1 MEVEV
6 NAAAVAAVVETSNF
20 RVVDF
25 CLHSLKFRGTFTF
38 SSPFSMKIYT
48 SEQTRKLDAFT
59 IEHQE
64 ITSWELMERASMTFV
79 NWFLANADVTPD
91 TCVHV
96 LCGTGNNGGDG
107 MAIARILHS
116 LNFDVSVYLL
126 RVSDKESEDF
136 KRNYDLLKKIP
147 LEVTEVEMFEDLED
161 IWPEDFVIDAVL
173 GAGLNRPLSQKWCT
187 ILDYA
192 SFEAP
197 NISIDMPSGLY
208 TNKATVS
215 PGFKADTTYSFQSP
229 KLAFFMP
236 ENQDEVGDWVI
247 GDIGL
252 AEEEIE
258 FDSAFET
265 NNHFLDTDTVRFL
278 LRDRK
283 AHDHKGTFGHALV
296 IAGSY
301 GKVGAAVLAAKA
313 TLRAGA
319 GLVTVH
325 APKCAYQIMQIS
337 FPEAMVQVDKHE
349 YVFSECVDI
358 KKYAAIGIGP
368 GLGTNELTIKAFS
381 DLLERVNEPLVID
394 ADALN
399 IIAENKDL
407 LDLLPEESILT
418 PHPKEFERLF
428 GETENSFERL
438 EIMRTI
444 AQSYK
449 IYIILKGG
457 NTVIMTPE
465 GVAYINDTGNPGMAT
480 GGSGD
485 VLTGILTGLM
495 ASGYSPLET
504 CAIGVYLHGLAGD
517 IAAEELEQES
527 LLAGDIIGC
536 LGKAFRELRG
546 A

>member
-1 MEVEV
+1 
-6 NAAAVAAVVETSNF
+6 
-20 RVVDF
+20 
-25 CLHSLKFRGTFTF
+25 
-38 SSPFSMKIYT
+38 MKIYT
-48 SEQTRKLDAFT
+48 PEQTRKLDDFT

-79 NWFLANADVTPD
+79 NWFLENAGVTPD
-91 TCVHV
+91 TRIHV

-107 MAIARILHS
+107 MAIARILNS
-116 LNFDVSVYLL
+116 LDFDVSVYIL
-126 RVSDKESEDF
+126 RVNDEESANF
-136 KRNYDLLKKIP
+136 KKNFDLVKAIP
-147 LEVTEVEMFEDLED
+147 IEVEEVEEAEDLND
-161 IWPEDFVIDAVL
+161 IWGEDFVIDAVL
-173 GAGLNRPLSQKWCT
+173 GAGLNRPLDPKWCNV
-187 ILDYA
+187 LDFA

-208 TNKATVS
+208 VDKATLS
-215 PGFKADTTYSFQSP
+215 PGFKADVTYSFQSP

-247 GDIGL
+247 GDIHL

-258 FDSAFET
+258 FDTVYET
-265 NNHFLDTDTVRFL
+265 NNHFLNAENVRFL
-278 LRDRK
+278 LHDRK
-283 AHDHKGTFGHALV
+283 AHDHKGTFGHALM

-337 FPEAMVQVDKHE
+337 FPEAMVEVDKHE
-349 YVFSECVDI
+349 FIFTGSENID
-358 KKYAAIGIGP
+358 KYEAVGIGP
-368 GLGTNELTIKAFS
+368 GLGTNELTVKAFS
-381 DLLERVNEPLVID
+381 DLLEHSQKPLVID

-399 IIAENKDL
+399 ILAENKDL
-407 LDLLPEESILT
+407 LDLLPEKSILT

-428 GETENSFERL
+428 GETKDSFDRL

-449 IYIILKGG
+449 IFIVLKGG
-457 NTVIMTPE
+457 NTIIMTPE
-465 GVAYINDTGNPGMAT
+465 GIAYFNATGNPGMAT

-485 VLTGILTGLM
+485 VLTGILTGLL
-495 ASGYSPLET
+495 ASGYSPLES
-504 CAIGVYLHGLAGD
+504 CAVGVYLHGLAGD

-527 LLAGDIIGC
+527 LLASDIITH
-536 LGKAFRELRG
+536 LGKAFHELREE
-546 A
+546 

>member
-1 MEVEV
+1 
-6 NAAAVAAVVETSNF
+6 
-20 RVVDF
+20 
-25 CLHSLKFRGTFTF
+25 
-38 SSPFSMKIYT
+38 MKIYT
-48 SEQTRKLDAFT
+48 PEQTQKLDAFT

-64 ITSWELMERASMTFV
+64 ISSWKLMERASLTFV
-79 NWFLANADVTPD
+79 NWFLENADVTPD
-91 TCVHV
+91 TRVHI

-116 LNFDVSVYLL
+116 LSFDVSVYLL

-136 KRNYDLLKKIP
+136 KMNYDLLKKIP
-147 LEVTEVEMFEDLED
+147 LEVNEVEKFEDLND
-161 IWPEDFVIDAVL
+161 VWAEDFVIDAVL
-173 GAGLNRPLSQKWCT
+173 GAGLNRPLDQKWCT
-187 ILDYA
+187 ILDYI

-197 NISIDMPSGLY
+197 NVSIDIPSGLY
-208 TNKATVS
+208 VDKTTVN

-247 GDIGL
+247 GDINL

-258 FDSAFET
+258 FDTAFET
-265 NNHFLDTDTVRFL
+265 NNYFLNADNVSFL
-278 LRDRK
+278 LHDRK
-283 AHDHKGTFGHALV
+283 THDHKGTFGHALM

-325 APKCAYQIMQIS
+325 IPKCAYQIMQIS
-337 FPEAMVQVDKHE
+337 FPEAMVEVDKHE
-349 YVFSECVDI
+349 LIFSQCEDLE
-358 KKYAAIGIGP
+358 KYAAVGIGP
-368 GLGTNELTIKAFS
+368 GLGTNELTVRAFTN
-381 DLLERVNEPLVID
+381 LLEQVNKPLIVD

-399 IIAENKDL
+399 ILAENKDL

-428 GETENSFERL
+428 GETKNSFDRL
-438 EIMRTI
+438 EIMRSI

-449 IYIILKGG
+449 IFIVLKGG
-457 NTVIMTPE
+457 NTIIMTPE
-465 GVAYINDTGNPGMAT
+465 GVAYFNATGNPGMAT

-485 VLTGILTGLM
+485 VLTGVLTGLL

-527 LLAGDIIGC
+527 LLASDIIQY
-536 LGKAFRELRG
+536 LGKAFQELREG
-546 A
+546 